1 MKVTKKD
8 SSDSDSSD
16 STEVL
21 DYSGSLQIPKL
32 QSRVRSPSVSKS
44 TSSSSSDS
52 SIKPSLTGKIKPVT
66 EPKLPAV
73 SMAPPAYKPR
83 QSSRLNNKASSSSSS
98 SSEDESSVS
107 NVRGATGSKKVPLND
122 VKIKTPSPPSSI
134 VSGIFIF
141 TFIQSS
147 TYSST

>member
-1 MKVTKKD
+1 M
-8 SSDSDSSD
+8 
-16 STEVL
+16 L

-44 TSSSSSDS
+44 TTSSSSSSDS
-52 SIKPSLTGKIKPVT
+52 SIKPTFTGKITDDK
-66 EPKLPAV
+66 PKLMT
-73 SMAPPAYKPR
+73 MAPPAYQPR
-83 QSSRLNNKASSSSSS
+83 QSSRLKNVASSS
-98 SSEDESSVS
+98 SSEDESSVG